1 MSVQVQLRR
10 DTATN
15 IVNAPT
21 GAQGE
26 LWVDTT
32 NWRVIVNDNAT
43 TGGHPAAKLSEVPVG
58 PSSNGATASFAWV
71 EQAVTLSGSSTTF
84 TLSGMPSYSAILM
97 GISCRVT
104 TAITGTGGISGFG
117 IDYATG
123 GSGYNLSNNI
133 GLTTGTTANG
143 ASLPN
148 YVGNS
153 TSLNINAMTSSGH
166 LGGAFAA
173 GVVRVSA
180 LVMTILPPTS

>member
-71 EQAVTLSGSSTTF
+71 EQAVTPSGSSTTF

-97 GISCRVT
+97 GISPQTEHRHL
-104 TAITGTGGISGFG
+104 IT
-117 IDYATG
+117 
-123 GSGYNLSNNI
+123 
-133 GLTTGTTANG
+133 
-143 ASLPN
+143 
-148 YVGNS
+148 
-153 TSLNINAMTSSGH
+153 
-166 LGGAFAA
+166 
-173 GVVRVSA
+173 
-180 LVMTILPPTS
+180 LVIPPV